1 MPKVAQRPHD
11 HLRVIE
17 QVRNNDDHATSGQF
31 AGEFAQHLVE
41 MGFALWS
48 RRFQMTGQGVHM
60 LHTIAWWN
68 IALYLRT
75 ERHQTDVIPL
85 TQHQIRKGSGQIAT
99 VVKLAEAL
107 RTIVHRRTGV
117 DEQVGPEV
125 GFLFVLFDEI
135 AVELAV
141 GLPINVANFITWN
154 ILPMFGK

>member
-1 MPKVAQRPHD
+1 
-11 HLRVIE
+11 
-17 QVRNNDDHATSGQF
+17 
-31 AGEFAQHLVE
+31 

-68 IALYLRT
+68 IALYLCT

-85 TQHQIRKGSGQIAT
+85 TQHQIRQGSGQIAT

-117 DEQVGPEV
+117 HEQVGPQV

-154 ILPMFGK
+154 ILPMFGKLHAVATVWAIVQPAQQALDNMPRPQ